1 MIHYVKGN
9 LLESNAEALVN
20 TVNTVG
26 VMGKG
31 IALQFREKFPE
42 NYRVYRTVCR
52 KGELH
57 VGEMLVVEESDL
69 MSGRKL
75 IVNFPTKT
83 HWKLPSEYSYIE
95 QGLVA
100 LRKEIIQRHIRSI
113 AIPPLGS
120 HNGGLD
126 WLRVK
131 GMIEV
136 SLADLDCDIQLYEP
150 SDVIIERMKSE
161 RVRLTPARAMLLTM
175 FYDMWTYGE
184 FASVFAAE
192 KLIYFLQR
200 FGAKEYFKIE
210 FKPYYYGPYS
220 GGKVAHV
227 LYYMNGSYIK
237 GMGGMETRPFD
248 FIWLIDGAAQEA
260 RNYIDE
266 APDGQRLRDI
276 CDCTQRFLRGYYSNY
291 SLELLSSVDFLLENA
306 PELKDWRVLEMDAV
320 VDMLEKEIKEW
331 SRRKEQLFQRELLT
345 KAVVYL
351 RDRLTPTPVPR

>member
-42 NYRVYRTVCR
+42 NYRIYRNACR
-52 KGELH
+52 KNELH

-75 IVNFPTKT
+75 IVNFPTKK
-83 HWKLPSEYSYIE
+83 HWKFPSEYSYIE
-95 QGLVA
+95 QGLTA
-100 LRKEIIQRHIRSI
+100 LRQEIVRRQIRSI

-120 HNGGLD
+120 HNGGLE

-131 GMIEV
+131 GMIENA
-136 SLADLDCDIQLYEP
+136 LADLDCDIQLYEP

-161 RVRLTPARAMLLTM
+161 RVPLTPARAMLLTM

-210 FKPYYYGPYS
+210 FKPCYYGPYS

-237 GMGGMETRPFD
+237 GMGGMEPRPFD
-248 FIWLIDGAAQEA
+248 FIWLIDGAVQEA
-260 RNYIDE
+260 TAYIDR
-266 APDGQRLRDI
+266 APNGPHMRDI
-276 CDCTQRFLRGYYSNY
+276 CERTQRFLAGYYSN
-291 SLELLSSVDFLLENA
+291 SALELLASVDYLLENA
-306 PELKDWRVLEMDAV
+306 PELKDWRTQELDTVLGTLATD
-320 VDMLEKEIKEW
+320 IKEW
-331 SRRKEQLFQRELLT
+331 SRRKELLFTPDLLR
-345 KAVVYL
+345 KAVLYL
-351 RDRLTPTPVPR
+351 RDNMPQG